1 MAPVIST
8 RTEVHI
14 KAPADVVWEKLS
26 DTSTWPDWNSFVPK
40 AEPIDAPSE
49 SSVWLLGTKRRFTAN
64 IAGMKQSLT
73 QKTVEFWVSDDELDS
88 EPRRWR
94 ICWSIQGYPARLFRT
109 LRWNDI
115 EEVGNECIYR
125 TGEDQE
131 GPLAWIVKM
140 TVGKYV
146 EKGIRV
152 WAEDLKKA
160 AEADTIQ
167 DLKV

>member
-14 KAPADVVWEKLS
+14 KAPADVVWAKLR
-26 DTSTWPDWNSFVPK
+26 DTSTWPDWNTFVSK

-49 SSVWLLGTKRRFTAN
+49 SSVLFLGAKRRFTAN
-64 IAGMKQSLT
+64 IAGTKQSLT
-73 QKTVEFWVSDDELDS
+73 QKVVEFWISDESDS
-88 EPRRWR
+88 GPRRWR

-115 EEVGNECIYR
+115 EEVENECIYR

-160 AEADTIQ
+160 AEADIIQ
-167 DLKV
+167 NMEA